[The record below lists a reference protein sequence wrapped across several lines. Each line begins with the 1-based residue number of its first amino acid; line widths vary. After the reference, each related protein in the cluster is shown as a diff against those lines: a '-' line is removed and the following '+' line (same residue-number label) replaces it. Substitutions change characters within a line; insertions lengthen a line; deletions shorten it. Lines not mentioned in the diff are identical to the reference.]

1 MGGASR
7 KPPAEAGGRG
17 SHARGLSP
25 GVASDHQPSTFTV
38 TELTLL
44 ALGAV
49 TVNGVCPLQEMTRQE
64 HQ

>member
-7 KPPAEAGGRG
+7 KPPAGAGGRG

-25 GVASDHQPSTFTV
+25 GMASDHQPSTFTV
-38 TELTLL
+38 TVLTLL

-49 TVNGVCPLQEMTRQE
+49 TVSSPSR
-64 HQ
+64 

>member
-49 TVNGVCPLQEMTRQE
+49 TVSSPSR
-64 HQ
+64 